1 MELTE
6 LKRVQ
11 NTKEL
16 PGYSLGAEAGD
27 AGGSDKPNFFQKIGQ
42 AFTKEGAIGK
52 AFSKGGFLGEGGF
65 MDKNGSAIATG
76 ATGVL
81 DMVNGIGAASKYNKT
96 ADDLLQD
103 AGKSQSNIGGVG
115 YTVQNDINKSAEEAQ
130 VDAEAKSSTL
140 GLTAKG
146 AATGAAIA
154 SVIPGVGTAVGGIV
168 GGVAGFIGGLFGG
181 GAKKREMKKQL
192 RLAEI
197 KRINTNDFNRSGAL
211 TTVLQNDLA
220 ETEGDQTQQTLYSA
234 ANGKESYSAGGPTSG
249 YNARVSNGEIIAN
262 KFTGEMFRVP
272 GIPNN
277 KDGKLAFI
285 RPSDTIISNKYGL
298 SDYVAQ
304 TGDLE
309 GGEAMQGTIMK
320 ALGKRGYKN
329 GKLPGYKLG
338 LEEINAIGNLGLG
351 ALSMLDS
358 YKANNEEVYN
368 PHSYLRNEW
377 EAPALNALRN
387 LRVNTYPIMGQI
399 YDNTAKGV
407 YAINNAGGTS
417 GGQRA
422 VSRLQQY
429 EDAARTIANMQMAA
443 QDQNNKYTQRWAE
456 VASQLGAQNAEL
468 GVKTRWHD
476 DEVYAQGHGRR
487 DLKADKRRADALT
500 FLQSYLKGVNDI
512 HMYRGM
518 MKHYQEEDDIKR
530 EDMRRK
536 YGLNPNGTSAT
547 PDYTHY
553 DNKSK
558 YDATN
563 IGETSYQYNPS
574 VVPSS
579 ENIGQWIQS
588 LINPQVQN
596 KPKVEKKERLQ
607 TSSNGGSQYMFNP
620 MIHSYDSAD
629 SSKNTGKTQ
638 TNNTNS
644 TYVSPYATVQNPYS
658 KFTYDQFMKS
668 NSIAAKNLRKKWK
681 GDNQNAYYNFLAMAN
696 NQLYHVK

>member
-1 MELTE
+1 MELTA
-6 LKRVQ
+6 LKYTQ
-11 NTKEL
+11 NTGDASKL
-16 PGYSLGAEAGD
+16 PGYVNGAVAGD
-27 AGGSDKPNFFQKIGQ
+27 ASGSDKPNFFQKIGQ
-42 AFTKEGAIGK
+42 AFTKDGAIGK
-52 AFSKGGFLGEGGF
+52 AFTEDGFFGKTGKFMEGENKMFGTNGG
-65 MDKNGSAIATG
+65 AIATG
-76 ATGVL
+76 AMGVV
-81 DMVNGIGAASKYNKT
+81 DMVGQIGAAGKFNRT

-115 YTVQNDINKSAEEAQ
+115 YTVQND
-130 VDAEAKSSTL
+130 VDRNQIEKETGAEATSNTI
-140 GLTAKG
+140 GLTTKG
-146 AATGAAIA
+146 ASTGAAIGSLA
-154 SVIPGVGTAVGGIV
+154 GPVGTVVGGAIGAVGGL
-168 GGVAGFIGGLFGG
+168 IGGLFGG
-181 GAKKREMKKQL
+181 SAKKREMKKQL

-220 ETEGDQTQQTLYSA
+220 ETEGDQTQQTLYAA

-329 GKLPGYKLG
+329 GKLPGYKFG
-338 LEEINAIGNLGLG
+338 LEEINAIGNLGLAG
-351 ALSMLDS
+351 LSMLDS
-358 YKANNEEVYN
+358 YRANNEEVYN

-429 EDAARTIANMQMAA
+429 EDAARTIANMQTAA
-443 QDQNNKYTQRWAE
+443 QDQNNKYNQRWAE

-468 GVKTRWHD
+468 GTKARWHD

-512 HMYRGM
+512 HMYRQMKDMWDKEYKANHPEADANKSINSPKVQLDPMNIVGKTNFTNYNIPKFVDPSSNYYSRLGEYGKKMAAEENYKMLSKGFSRIGM
-518 MKHYQEEDDIKR
+518 PGWKEQKLSSL
-530 EDMRRK
+530 
-536 YGLNPNGTSAT
+536 GLPMMINFAT
-547 PDYTHY
+547 PLDKT
-553 DNKSK
+553 
-558 YDATN
+558 
-563 IGETSYQYNPS
+563 IG
-574 VVPSS
+574 
-579 ENIGQWIQS
+579 
-588 LINPQVQN
+588 
-596 KPKVEKKERLQ
+596 K
-607 TSSNGGSQYMFNP
+607 
-620 MIHSYDSAD
+620 
-629 SSKNTGKTQ
+629 
-638 TNNTNS
+638 
-644 TYVSPYATVQNPYS
+644 
-658 KFTYDQFMKS
+658 
-668 NSIAAKNLRKKWK
+668 LRYK
-681 GDNQNAYYNFLAMAN
+681 
-696 NQLYHVK
+696 

>member
-1 MELTE
+1 MELTG
-6 LKRVQ
+6 LKNIQ
-11 NTKEL
+11 NTGEVNENNL
-16 PGYSLGAEAGD
+16 PGYS
-27 AGGSDKPNFFQKIGQ
+27 
-42 AFTKEGAIGK
+42 IGK
-52 AFSKGGFLGEGGF
+52 IFKKGGFLGEGGGL
-65 MDKNGSAIATG
+65 DKFLGHNNDTFGTNGAAIGTA

-81 DMVNGIGAASKYNKT
+81 DMVGSIGAASKFNRT
-96 ADDLLQD
+96 ADDLLRD
-103 AGKSQSNIGGVG
+103 AGTSQNNIGGVG
-115 YTVQNDINKSAEEAQ
+115 YTVQNGLDDKQIESEVSAENTANT
-130 VDAEAKSSTL
+130 V
-140 GLTAKG
+140 GLMGKG
-146 AATGAAIA
+146 ASTGAAIGSLA
-154 SVIPGVGTAVGGIV
+154 GPVGGLIGGAVGAVGGL
-168 GGVAGFIGGLFGG
+168 IGGLFGG
-181 GAKKREMKKQL
+181 GAKKREMKRQM

-197 KRINTNDFNRSGAL
+197 KRININSFNKSGAL
-211 TTVLQNDLA
+211 TTVLQNNLA
-220 ETEGDQTQQTLYSA
+220 QTEGNQEDQALYGA
-234 ANGKESYSAGGPTSG
+234 ANGKESYSAGGPSSG

-298 SDYVAQ
+298 SDYVAN

-358 YKANNEEVYN
+358 YRANNEEVYS

-387 LRVNTYPIMGQI
+387 LRINTYPIMGQI

-407 YAINNAGGTS
+407 YAINNAGGIS

-429 EDAARTIANMQMAA
+429 EDAARTIANMQTAA

-456 VASQLGAQNAEL
+456 VASQLGAQDAEL

-512 HMYRGM
+512 HMYRQ
-518 MKHYQEEDDIKR
+518 MK
-530 EDMRRK
+530 DMWDK
-536 YGLNPNGTSAT
+536 EYKANHPEADASSKSINSPKLQLDPMNLVGNTNFNG
-547 PDYTHY
+547 Y
-553 DNKSK
+553 
-558 YDATN
+558 N
-563 IGETSYQYNPS
+563 IPK
-574 VVPSS
+574 
-579 ENIGQWIQS
+579 
-588 LINPQVQN
+588 LINPSSSYYTRLGEYGKKMAAEENYKTLSKEFPTLN
-596 KPKVEKKERLQ
+596 KNISLALNSQIGMPWWKEQKL
-607 TSSNGGSQYMFNP
+607 SSLGLPIMMNFATP
-620 MIHSYDSAD
+620 L
-629 SSKNTGKTQ
+629 NTTIGK
-638 TNNTNS
+638 
-644 TYVSPYATVQNPYS
+644 
-658 KFTYDQFMKS
+658 
-668 NSIAAKNLRKKWK
+668 LRYK
-681 GDNQNAYYNFLAMAN
+681 
-696 NQLYHVK
+696 

>member
-1 MELTE
+1 MELTR
-6 LKRVQ
+6 LKNIQ
-11 NTKEL
+11 NTGEVNEENL
-16 PGYSLGAEAGD
+16 PGYS
-27 AGGSDKPNFFQKIGQ
+27 
-42 AFTKEGAIGK
+42 IGK
-52 AFSKGGFLGEGGF
+52 IFKKGGFLGEGGGL
-65 MDKNGSAIATG
+65 DKFLGYKNDTFGTNGAAIGTA

-81 DMVNGIGAASKYNKT
+81 DMVGSIGAASKFNRT
-96 ADDLLQD
+96 ADDLLRD
-103 AGKSQSNIGGVG
+103 AGTSQNNIGGVG
-115 YTVQNDINKSAEEAQ
+115 YTVQNGLDDKQIESETNAEST
-130 VDAEAKSSTL
+130 SSTL

-168 GGVAGFIGGLFGG
+168 GGVAGLVGGLFGG
-181 GAKKREMKKQL
+181 GAKKREMKRQM

-197 KRINTNDFNRSGAL
+197 KRINTNSFNQSGAL
-211 TTVLQNDLA
+211 TTVLQNNLA
-220 ETEGDQTQQTLYSA
+220 QTEGNQEDQALYGA

-298 SDYVAQ
+298 SDYVAN

-329 GKLPGYKLG
+329 GKLPGYKFG

-358 YKANNEEVYN
+358 YNK
-368 PHSYLRNEW
+368 RNESVKSPNTYVGNTW
-377 EAPALNALRN
+377 EAPALNIMRN
-387 LRVNTYPIMGQI
+387 IRTNAYPIMPQI
-399 YDNTAKGV
+399 YDNMAKGM
-407 YAINNAGGTS
+407 YAIDNAGGLG
-417 GGQRA
+417 GGQRTLA
-422 VSRLQQY
+422 RLAAITDAGNNIARLQ
-429 EDAARTIANMQMAA
+429 AAA
-443 QDQNNKYTQRWAE
+443 QEQNNKYQ
-456 VASQLGAQNAEL
+456 Q
-468 GVKTRWHD
+468 D
-476 DEVYAQGHGRR
+476 YAQAALNAGNADATRRMQANQWDLDYYSKAHGARE
-487 DLKADKRRADALT
+487 KMADQRRADALT

-536 YGLNPNGTSAT
+536 YGLNPDGTSAT

-579 ENIGQWIQS
+579 ENIGQWIQA
-588 LINPQVQN
+588 LTNPKGQS
-596 KPKVEKKERLQ
+596 KPEPKKSKIK
-607 TSSNGGSQYMFNP
+607 TSSNGGDAYKFNPMVTTNITTPNRPHTSSNGSSQYMFNP
-620 MIHSYDSAD
+620 MVD
-629 SSKNTGKTQ
+629 
-638 TNNTNS
+638 
-644 TYVSPYATVQNPYS
+644 PYYTPSDQITAVLRFLGLPV
-658 KFTYDQFMKS
+658 KF
-668 NSIAAKNLRKKWK
+668 N
-681 GDNQNAYYNFLAMAN
+681 
-696 NQLYHVK
+696 